1 MYVPEIKTYPLKAKK
16 APKLTL
22 GLTKTLL
29 HTKCYLIARNVG
41 GRLEKLQ
48 HEDFEKVQL
57 VW

>member
-1 MYVPEIKTYPLKAKK
+1 MYVQEIKTYPLRAKK
-16 APKLTL
+16 ATQTNSWTDK
-22 GLTKTLL
+22 KTLL

-41 GRLEKLQ
+41 GRLQLQ

>member
-1 MYVPEIKTYPLKAKK
+1 MYVQEIKTWTWTDKN
-16 APKLTL
+16 TV
-22 GLTKTLL
+22 L
-29 HTKCYLIARNVG
+29 HTKCHLIARNVG